1 VVNVGVEP
9 PVTEGFAAIVLA
21 GGRARRLGGADK
33 PMVEVG
39 GKALLHR
46 VLTAVAAAN
55 PVIAV
60 GPERGG
66 FPGVMWTREDP
77 PGGGPVA
84 ALAAGLALVPSGADV
99 VLVLA
104 GDLTGVTE
112 ETVRRLLA
120 ALGDR
125 DGAVLVDQDGR
136 RQWLLGVW
144 RRDALRG
151 ALPANP
157 AGAALRRTLGVLSIV
172 DVSATAAGET
182 ADVDTHADLERARRA
197 VNPDAGASSNGH

>member
-1 VVNVGVEP
+1 MEP
-9 PVTEGFAAIVLA
+9 MGSAAIVLA

-33 PMVEVG
+33 PMLEVD

-46 VLTAVAAAN
+46 VLAAVAGAD

-60 GPERGG
+60 GPERGE
-66 FPGVMWTREDP
+66 FPGVLWTREDP
-77 PGGGPVA
+77 AGGGPVA
-84 ALAAGLALVPSGADV
+84 ALAAGLALVPPDADV
-99 VLVLA
+99 VVVLA

-112 ETVRRLLA
+112 ETVRRLLD

-125 DGAVLVDQDGR
+125 DGAVLVDPDGR

-144 RRDALRG
+144 RRDALRA

-172 DVSATAAGET
+172 DVPAVAPGET

-197 VNPDAGASSNGH
+197 TDPDGGTSSDRASSNGL

>member
-1 VVNVGVEP
+1 M
-9 PVTEGFAAIVLA
+9 TEGFAAIVLA

-39 GKALLHR
+39 GRALLNR
-46 VLTAVAAAN
+46 VLAAVAAAD

-60 GPERGG
+60 GPERGL
-66 FPGVMWTREDP
+66 FPGVVWTREQP

-84 ALAAGLALVPSGADV
+84 ALAAGLALVPAAATV
-99 VLVLA
+99 VVVLA
-104 GDLTGVTE
+104 GDLVGVTE
-112 ETVRRLLA
+112 QTVRRLLG
-120 ALGDR
+120 ALGER
-125 DGAVLVDQDGR
+125 DGAVLVDADGS

-144 RRDALRG
+144 RCEALRA

-157 AGAALRRTLGVLSIV
+157 SGGALRRTLGELSIV
-172 DVSATAAGET
+172 DVPVVVPGEA

-197 VNPDAGASSNGH
+197 AGPDGGAMRGER